1 MRRNWIENKTV
12 PPPKSQDST
21 VIHSRKFPLP
31 RRASYGVGCGSV
43 SYCIQASILYLIE
56 TIWIHRITHIWKA
69 QLTDGD
75 NKNSYLLNQ
84 CCHKLNKED
93 VEWFSAKHFDC
104 ISFNI
109 WQMLWNVNILWIYM
123 THISWNQRSKC
134 VFDVHRSNSY
144 FGISVIDRKIYRWN
158 LAISVPFD
166 IWKTR

>member
-1 MRRNWIENKTV
+1 MINEKKLDREQNSAST
-12 PPPKSQDST
+12 KSQDST

-109 WQMLWNVNILWIYM
+109 CKNKYYEMSTFSKFIWLIFPETRGPNVSLTFIDLI
-123 THISWNQRSKC
+123 
-134 VFDVHRSNSY
+134 V
-144 FGISVIDRKIYRWN
+144 ISVFR
-158 LAISVPFD
+158 
-166 IWKTR
+166 